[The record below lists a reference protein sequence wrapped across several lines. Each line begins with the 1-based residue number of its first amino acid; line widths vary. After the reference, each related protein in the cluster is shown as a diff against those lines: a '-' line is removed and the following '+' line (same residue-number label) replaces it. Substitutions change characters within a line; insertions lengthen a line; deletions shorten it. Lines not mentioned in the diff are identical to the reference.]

1 MPPLPPEPPVDE
13 YAQDRLD
20 QEAKDLPEFADFE
33 HSNFQPRGAYGRP
46 VSAKRK
52 ARRDDLGDINE
63 NLLYIATAPESQF
76 ERIDPGD
83 RELILRR
90 REQLRA
96 HAGYGRE
103 DSEAVMADRRS
114 GAARARYLQAARID
128 EEAISRLAELSGAS
142 EDELRAGAV
151 ADYRRYLDDYDSGAS
166 ADDPV
171 VKTNR
176 WLEAEIGKRE
186 AELQREE
193 ALPEGWSLTQG
204 AARMAGLAGP
214 NEPFSAFQATIQGV
228 KETFGT
234 LIQARAQMA
243 EALGA
248 PSIYAKP
255 PKSSVFEQLK
265 WRPKKPADT
274 NRAYRSFPAALA
286 EGFGVPVERGAPKA
300 STMWQVDPE
309 TGETIPPNTV
319 QFALDSLGGFTG
331 AIANLMLARGAIA
344 GLTRG
349 AAARGAASFAARGTK
364 GGRLAAALADDVP
377 MFIASGIIGRALS
390 GEKLTGEG
398 GALDLDAVGVDAL
411 VGALNSGAAMAVNE
425 LAPFVARKTAKG
437 RNLSQLVGEREAINR
452 VSPQL
457 AKMLDDMPP
466 DSFAAKALASTIERA
481 LVDGTVRNSTT
492 AARAVGD
499 FATGYA
505 IDKWNGIPE
514 EEAVVQGILFSLIG
528 LRHSQGRPAREVV
541 EQVDAVRAARARGEN
556 VQLPPALAAAEA
568 DMRRTYEDARLQ
580 FNQAILGD
588 EAFRD
593 LGGDA
598 LWADETRRTFE
609 TLGRE
614 AGLAPVARDLEAD
627 AAKGLRETREA
638 GIFYPT
644 PDEKN
649 VLRFFREDSEEA
661 GSPFPGEK
669 RLARALYSE
678 LPKGALEAHLA
689 SGGTIKSAA
698 LGHFKAFKNQEKS
711 ALAELKKLSES
722 AFGGAGPK
730 DFEDR
735 SKKIQEKLTKARR
748 GRDRWKNQLIDA
760 RLLDEAER
768 AESEKAAK
776 KVGARKG
783 AGKSPDGEAP
793 GDGGGPAAGPG
804 APVAPTSPAGSP
816 PKPQK
821 PIKVEKDLASIY
833 NSLVHKHKKGTAL
846 STKERGELQDAINKI
861 QALGPRYDTG
871 KFGKT
876 VDEALTGRKPG
887 SPATSATVAAPTSPL
902 STAREARAA
911 RFAPLPTEAATATKP
926 VVAPG
931 AEPTT
936 PAAPTAPPPTSLRER
951 LEAAGRDR
959 ETAFL
964 AKARSQNALDAEEN
978 RRNIEQQDSETAALQ
993 KAVGKA
999 EAKVR
1004 AKAEAV
1010 AAAEL
1015 AAATGKPGATKTKKV
1030 EAAQKALKK
1039 SQKALAKAEAD
1050 FEAARDEMNDL
1061 DEERDYLATN
1071 PVPAT
1076 DQLRAVYQSLADA
1089 ADRVES
1095 DSDAFLLEEAA
1106 RNAQDV
1112 FSRYNLERKSSNPSR
1127 LRTLLDKVEPAEEEV
1142 VGPTDEQLAA
1152 AKRRNEAQVRREA
1165 EDARAAAEEAQAALE
1180 KALAE
1185 EDEGNIADAEDV
1197 LAEAKA
1203 KLKAAEADLA
1213 QGRAEDAG
1221 GSEPAPVAP
1230 SSPKEAATTPEL
1242 LKLDKAE
1249 KEALRKF
1256 YDLESEIK
1264 DRRSLLKSYQG
1275 ALGESGGRLPKEL
1288 GGGKITQEETRDLTS
1303 AVRDLEE
1310 EKDSILENIFEIR
1323 KDILKSS
1330 KDSSPDFGIGYI
1342 VKLTEDKNKA
1352 KKKRDTISAEIKDI
1366 QSRVMSYQISTD
1378 LGLRIPKEIIHG
1390 KLIDPEEYTKNSE
1403 SRLSG
1408 LHKEDDDISIR
1419 LVEMQKAID
1428 EYNKSRFK
1436 DPDLLAAK
1444 PESVAPAPTST
1455 RISPAKAAVEAVA
1468 ADPALTPETKAA
1480 VEAVAAEA
1488 QRIEAKTPQDVESAL
1503 QAVEEARP
1511 AAVAPSALA
1520 PAKTMREAYDRAV
1533 AAGVEIPAE
1542 IRAAAEKLSG
1552 EEYVDYFDLRIK
1564 RSKDKAPGI
1573 PSFEQLYPEIK
1584 KTESNSETLWGENS
1598 PEPLSVNNG
1607 WKFHLSTFNPIKV
1620 SEILNSLGL
1629 NHKIGRHSDQ
1639 PGKDVTVYVGSMDA
1653 AKKAAEAIQ
1662 KYADPYLVEPYA
1674 TVKTVEGNEGDL
1686 SFTSKVSGRFSVPL
1700 LDKEFYRYG
1709 PNGIPVVMRDKRNQ
1723 NKYITG
1729 PDGKPVRQ
1737 PKIESNE
1744 FYNTRSHPTLVDK
1757 YGEYYTG
1764 TGAGP
1769 LDRVPGIGK
1778 GAPESTPQAAP
1789 PSEPERF
1796 VGAAPAEPS
1805 RPAEPE
1811 PVSEARQALT
1821 EAGALPEN
1829 NAAKEPTPEQMA
1841 QAEEVQRAE
1850 REDYERRVAEEEA
1863 ERRVAEE
1870 EAERLRLDE
1879 ERQVATATEESVA
1892 RPAEASVPEPAPV
1905 VEPAKVAAEID
1916 IKGGKGPVAY
1926 WYSESLKRKTS
1937 EAERAGFAPDKV
1949 GVVRA
1954 IVGDVAEVMTRKGK
1968 VMRVPVAD
1976 LLTDGSAAGFRDPEG
1991 VNWRSA
1997 YKMDSTVRWQSPSTK
2012 ETFTGRIVD
2021 RDMRVRLHSPGAVEE
2036 PHVRIAFEAKRDG
2049 APLKKTEWIP
2059 ESHISLA
2066 IIRPEK
2072 SPKLV
2077 GEAVDQAVAE
2087 RVWKD
2092 VAAKKG
2098 RREDWRVDLR
2108 QLLLNQ
2114 PRLDSA
2120 VRTPWPNRAEFRD
2133 NSDAALPHIAL
2144 LAELQKTAGHDFG
2157 TRFVNDFLT
2166 APKYGNREL
2175 DRATAALIKYSNDIG
2190 FERLDFESLVDF
2202 QFARDLAVAW
2212 KNAHDANK
2220 IQGAPKIIH
2229 PVDKLLQ
2236 TGETVLG
2243 KKFDALL
2250 ERVHETLKASY
2261 RASDSIAKSINDT
2274 FIKLHG
2280 KGRC

>member
-1030 EAAQKALKK
+1030 EAAQKALEK

-1152 AKRRNEAQVRREA
+1152 AKRRDEAQVRREA

-1288 GGGKITQEETRDLTS
+1288 GGGKITQEKTRYLTS

-1366 QSRVMSYQISTD
+1366 QSRVMSYQIYTD

-1480 VEAVAAEA
+1480 VEAVAA
-1488 QRIEAKTPQDVESAL
+1488 
-1503 QAVEEARP
+1503 
-1511 AAVAPSALA
+1511 
-1520 PAKTMREAYDRAV
+1520 
-1533 AAGVEIPAE
+1533 
-1542 IRAAAEKLSG
+1542 
-1552 EEYVDYFDLRIK
+1552 
-1564 RSKDKAPGI
+1564 
-1573 PSFEQLYPEIK
+1573 
-1584 KTESNSETLWGENS
+1584 
-1598 PEPLSVNNG
+1598 
-1607 WKFHLSTFNPIKV
+1607 
-1620 SEILNSLGL
+1620 
-1629 NHKIGRHSDQ
+1629 
-1639 PGKDVTVYVGSMDA
+1639 
-1653 AKKAAEAIQ
+1653 
-1662 KYADPYLVEPYA
+1662 
-1674 TVKTVEGNEGDL
+1674 
-1686 SFTSKVSGRFSVPL
+1686 
-1700 LDKEFYRYG
+1700 
-1709 PNGIPVVMRDKRNQ
+1709 
-1723 NKYITG
+1723 
-1729 PDGKPVRQ
+1729 
-1737 PKIESNE
+1737 
-1744 FYNTRSHPTLVDK
+1744 
-1757 YGEYYTG
+1757 
-1764 TGAGP
+1764 
-1769 LDRVPGIGK
+1769 
-1778 GAPESTPQAAP
+1778 
-1789 PSEPERF
+1789 
-1796 VGAAPAEPS
+1796 
-1805 RPAEPE
+1805 
-1811 PVSEARQALT
+1811 LT

-1850 REDYERRVAEEEA
+1850 REDYERRI
-1863 ERRVAEE
+1863 AEE

-1879 ERQVATATEESVA
+1879 ERQAETAAEEPVA

-1916 IKGGKGPVAY
+1916 IKGGTGPVAY
-1926 WYSESLKRKTS
+1926 WYSEGLKRKTS

-1954 IVGDVAEVMTRKGK
+1954 IVGDMAEVMTRKGK